1 MEPRVY
7 LITHPRSASN
17 LLVQILGLE
26 EQPMVKARPHAGYYF
41 LETLYYLVEK
51 GLRAKHVDEW
61 TEEEKASVR
70 GIYQKGFDE
79 MMKDVNASKDAGR
92 ISVIKEHANILL
104 EPTQQT
110 KFLHNTNEVKEAPL
124 TIDVP
129 QGSEV
134 IRTPGNHTIFSDE
147 FLLTWKPVFLIRHPA
162 LMFPSFYRCMDDF
175 RKLQKE
181 EIGTTGSLVTTK
193 PDIPV
198 YMSLHNIRSI
208 YDWYSEKLNQA
219 GSSTTTQTWPIV
231 VDADDVMADE
241 TVVTKLADIIGLD
254 RESLK
259 FTWKP
264 ISAEEKEKKYN
275 PMEQRMLS
283 SLNASNGIM
292 KDKLAANIDIEAEV
306 PKWKAEFGEV
316 DGANMY
322 KWVTDAMP
330 DYEYLKSRRLTA

>member
-1 MEPRVY
+1 MERVY

-26 EQPMVKARPHAGYYF
+26 DQPKVKARPHAGYYF
-41 LETLYYLVEK
+41 LDTLYLLLDK
-51 GLRAKHVDEW
+51 GLRSKHVDEW
-61 TEEEKASVR
+61 TDEERVESRAAF
-70 GIYQKGFDE
+70 QKGFDD
-79 MMKDVNASKDAGR
+79 MMKDVNESKAAGR
-92 ISVIKEHANILL
+92 ISVVKEHANLL
-104 EPTQQT
+104 LDPGTQT
-110 KFLHNTNEVKEAPL
+110 KFLHKTDDIKTEPMS
-124 TIDVP
+124 IDVP
-129 QGSEV
+129 QGSKAV
-134 IRTPGNHTIFSDE
+134 RTPGNHTIFSDE

-175 RKLQKE
+175 RKMSKE
-181 EIGTTGSLVTTK
+181 DINTAGSLEVNK
-193 PDIPV
+193 PDLPI
-198 YMSLHNIRSI
+198 YMSLHNIRSM
-208 YDWYSEKLNQA
+208 YDWYSEQLNKA
-219 GSSTTTQTWPIV
+219 ESSSATQTWPIV

-254 RESLK
+254 RASLK

-264 ISAEEKEKKYN
+264 VSEEDKAKKYN

-306 PKWKAEFGEV
+306 PKWKAEFGEI
-316 DGANMY
+316 DGAKMY

-330 DYEYLKSRRLTA
+330 DYEFLKARRLTA